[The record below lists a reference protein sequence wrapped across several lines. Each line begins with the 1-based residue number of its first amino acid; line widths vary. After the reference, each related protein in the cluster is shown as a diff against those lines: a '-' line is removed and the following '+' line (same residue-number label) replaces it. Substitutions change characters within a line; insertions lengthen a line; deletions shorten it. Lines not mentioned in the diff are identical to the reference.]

1 MESVEHEHEHQI
13 EKETAQLVQLQHNR
27 EVILDH
33 MGHKDHH
40 ENEDHWNHQDPKD
53 HQHSHLS
60 EEQVKLQQIFA
71 NDQELNHSF
80 LLPFLTLKL
89 IVNGFKR
96 TFE

>member
-27 EVILDH
+27 ELILDH

-40 ENEDHWNHQDPKD
+40 ENEDHWNHQDEKD

-80 LLPFLTLKL
+80 SLL
-89 IVNGFKR
+89 
-96 TFE
+96 